1 MYSMAHILTL
11 TYNEAQY
18 YYREG
23 RIDQTDWDLYR
34 FYWRNGAPRF
44 SYEAFEF
51 DLDRRPLD

>member
-1 MYSMAHILTL
+1 MKMSAVLEL
-11 TYNEAQY
+11 SFNDAEY

-44 SYEAFEF
+44 SYVTFEF
-51 DLDRRPLD
+51 DLDRRSLD

>member
-1 MYSMAHILTL
+1 MAHILTL

>member
-1 MYSMAHILTL
+1 MSAVLEL
-11 TYNEAQY
+11 SFNDAEY

-44 SYEAFEF
+44 SYVAFEF
-51 DLDRRPLD
+51 DLDRRSLD